1 MKNALCSFFLAC
13 AGLCGGVATADPLC
27 QGEFPNPVTDICWT
41 CTLPIKL
48 FGTMPLLSD
57 NQEDASTMGTTP
69 ICACGNPIPKV
80 GMPVSFWEPSR
91 MVDVTRTPYC
101 FVTLGGIDLNLGFGD
116 QFTGTQYSN
125 DSGGIKK
132 TRRSVYHVHW
142 YINPTMV
149 LAQIILDNACLD
161 NQGFDVAYMS
171 EIDPTWGDS
180 ELENLIEPDAFLFGN
195 IVAKAACAA
204 DCVASSV
211 GFGSNTLF
219 WCAGCN
225 GGLYPLNGLVQAH
238 IGGVQASSLLVQ
250 RTAARLHRM
259 GTQWAASGSQGLCGY
274 YPQILMDKNNY
285 KYSMTFPAPQG
296 KGDGA
301 NHPPDTAMANEM
313 TKGWQGMPATGLPSI
328 TESLGLNK
336 CCQPLGRTTQLW
348 GAGKEIPYKGEDF
361 GYIIY
366 RKRDCCQSGS
376 F

>member
-1 MKNALCSFFLAC
+1 MKSLCSFIFLSSLLLVEA
-13 AGLCGGVATADPLC
+13 ATAGPLC
-27 QGEFPNPVTDICWT
+27 QGAFPNPVTDYCWT

-48 FGTMPLLSD
+48 FGTIPLLSD
-57 NQEDASTMGTTP
+57 DQEDTNTLGTTP
-69 ICACGNPIPKV
+69 ICACGSPVPKL
-80 GMPVSFWEPSR
+80 GTPVSFWEPSR

-101 FVTLGGIDLNLGFGD
+101 FVTLGGIQINLGFGD
-116 QFTGTQYSN
+116 QFTGTQSTN
-125 DSGGIKK
+125 STGGVKQ

-149 LAQIILDNACLD
+149 LASIILDNACLD
-161 NQGFDVAYMS
+161 NQGFDIAYMS

-180 ELENLIEPDAFLFGN
+180 ELENLLEPDAFLFGN
-195 IVAKAACAA
+195 IIEQAACAA
-204 DCVASSV
+204 DCVASSI

-225 GGLYPLNGLVQAH
+225 GSLYPLNGDVQAH

-285 KYSMTFPAPQG
+285 KYSMSYPAPQG

-301 NHPPDTAMANEM
+301 NNAPNTAMASGM
-313 TKGWQGMPATGLPSI
+313 TQGWQGTSATGLPSA
-328 TESLGLNK
+328 TESLGLDK
-336 CCQPLGRTTQLW
+336 CCQPFGRTTILW
-348 GAGKEIPYKGEDF
+348 GAGKEIPYVGEDF